1 MTGKRAGAPAVLLFL
16 ARHIPAAGRVVPRFV
31 AFGPRP
37 EHAPAF
43 ARRTRSPARGR
54 PPLTPVDCST
64 GAL

>member
-16 ARHIPAAGRVVPRFV
+16 ARHIPAAGRVMPRFV

-43 ARRTRSPARGR
+43 ARRTPQR
-54 PPLTPVDCST
+54 P
-64 GAL
+64 